1 MFCDTLQVN
10 QLTSLLLAHAI
21 HHVVVCP
28 GSRNATIVHNL
39 NEVSHQI
46 KLHPVTDERS
56 AAFVA
61 LGMSLALQEPV
72 AVCVTSGSALLNC
85 IPAVAEAYYRHLP
98 LLIISAD
105 RPQRMLGQLDGQ
117 TIPQVGALQ
126 PYCPTFQIDPV
137 ADEASRRINNRRI
150 NEAILSLKNQ
160 GGRPAHLNVSIEEP
174 MFSFTTPVLP
184 EGRKITLVHPLPCNP
199 LPQDIVQLITGAR
212 LPMLLIGQYE
222 RGDLRKEIDD
232 LAQRHQMLVLP
243 EIISDV
249 RGNFRMNAF
258 DRMVQT
264 DASLVPDIVVQI
276 GGNFVHK
283 AFKSALRQSQDCRV
297 VRITEEEALAD
308 TFDHLHLQIQ
318 APIRES
324 LKQLAE
330 VLPHSHRGVIAAAQK
345 LDKAWSELSA
355 KRPYEATSLTMHFAI
370 HALHDALTACAEPF
384 TLHLANSSAVRVAG
398 EYFEGGTFPIL
409 CNRGT
414 NGIEGSLSTAVGYA
428 MQMWGLNILI
438 IGDLSFFYDVNALWN
453 THLPNG
459 LRILLLNNGHGG
471 IFDRLPG
478 LNQSPACTEYVA
490 AGNQHFTAKG
500 IAESF
505 HLGYHQAQSCDKLPT
520 IIHQWLAPNDSAQ
533 LLEVVLEER

>member
-1 MFCDTLQVN
+1 MFCDTHQVN
-10 QLTSLLLAHAI
+10 QLTSLLLAHDF

-98 LLIISAD
+98 VLVISAD

-117 TIPQVGALQ
+117 TLPQVGALQ
-126 PYCPTFQIDPV
+126 PYCFTFQIDPV
-137 ADEASRRINNRRI
+137 TDEASRRVNNRRI
-150 NEAILSLKNQ
+150 NEAIISLKNQ

-174 MFSFTTPVLP
+174 MFSFTTPILP
-184 EGRKITLVHPLPCNP
+184 EERKITLVHPSPCNP
-199 LPQDIVQLITGAR
+199 LPQDVIQLISEAR
-212 LPMLLIGQYE
+212 LPVLLIGQYE

-232 LAQRHQMLVLP
+232 LAQQHQLLVLP
-243 EIISDV
+243 EVISDME
-249 RGNFRMNAF
+249 GNFRMNAF

-264 DASLVPDIVVQI
+264 DASIVPDVVVQI

-297 VRITEEEALAD
+297 VRITEEDSIAD
-308 TFDHLHLQIQ
+308 TFGHLHLQIQ
-318 APIRES
+318 ASLRES

-330 VLPHSHRGVIAAAQK
+330 VLPHFHRGVTEAVQK
-345 LDKAWSELSA
+345 LDNAWTELSEQ
-355 KRPYEATSLTMHFAI
+355 RPYKTASLTMHFTM
-370 HALHDALTACAEPF
+370 HALHEALTTCTAPF

-398 EYFEGGTFPIL
+398 EYFEGGNCPIL

-478 LNQSPACTEYVA
+478 LSQSPACTEYVA

-505 HLGYHQAQSCDKLPT
+505 HLGYHQAYSCDELPT
-520 IIHQWLAPNDSAQ
+520 IIHQWLAPSDSAQ
-533 LLEVVLEER
+533 LLEVVLEEG